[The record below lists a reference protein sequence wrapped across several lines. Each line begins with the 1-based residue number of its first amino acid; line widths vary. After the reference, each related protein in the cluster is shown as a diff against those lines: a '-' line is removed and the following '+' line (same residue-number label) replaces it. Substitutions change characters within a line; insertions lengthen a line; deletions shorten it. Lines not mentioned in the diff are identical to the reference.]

1 MSRRGREAR
10 EPRSA
15 LALARRLR
23 NPPAHWWLLGLCFA
37 AVLVLIVFQGICTHT
52 LGASRETH
60 RPFAGRAPLAGS
72 EPLLS
77 ADGAALRSPQP
88 PPGRRIALTFDD
100 GPDPRW
106 TPKVLAV
113 LRAQHVPAT
122 FFMIGSQAA
131 RRPDLVRLVARAGGE
146 IGNHTFTHADLGA
159 LPAWQR
165 RAQIDFTEAVLA
177 GVTGRYPRFIRP
189 PYSATPDAVTPR
201 DERVLAQLIGSRYL
215 LALADYDSRDWT
227 RPGVR
232 RILAN
237 ATPPHRGR
245 GGVIMLHDGGG
256 NRAETVA
263 ALRLLIPRLRRE
275 GYTFVPLRALLGLT
289 AAEAEPRAPAWQRTR
304 AVTFLSAVRLAFW
317 VTRALGVAI
326 ALLGAL
332 IALRALIVLLL
343 AGVQVRRKRRRP
355 TEPYAPA
362 VAVVVPAFNEA
373 VGIEK
378 AVRSLAASRY
388 PGVEVIV
395 IDDGSTDGTGTLVER
410 LGLDGVRVIRRPN
423 GGKAAALNTGVAAT
437 GGEVVVMVD
446 GDTVFEPETIARLVR
461 PLADP
466 RVAAVAGN
474 TKVGNRSGLLGR
486 WQHIEYVMGFNLDRR
501 MYEVLQSTPTVPG
514 AIGAFRRDVLVQVG
528 GVSGQTLAE
537 DTDLTLA
544 IGRHGFRVVYA
555 EDALAWTEAPST
567 LSGLW
572 RQRYRWSF
580 GTVQAVWKHKA
591 ALLARDPRE
600 RRVGHRALPYL
611 TLFQVLLPL
620 GAPLID
626 LYAVYGIVFTDP
638 GRVIGFWLAFNALQ
652 LVVALVAFRLDGEPL
667 RPLWALPLQQFV
679 YRQLMY
685 VVIIESVISALVGA
699 RATWR
704 HIPRTGDVELPEL
717 AELSLT
723 PEPVLVPAP
732 GPTPVPEQAPPG

>member
-10 EPRSA
+10 EPGGGR
-15 LALARRLR
+15 ALARRLR
-23 NPPAHWWLLGLCFA
+23 NPPAHWWLLGMCFTV
-37 AVLVLIVFQGICTHT
+37 VLVLIVFQGICTHT
-52 LGASRETH
+52 LGASRETQVH
-60 RPFAGRAPLAGS
+60 SAGRAPLAGS

-77 ADGAALRSPQP
+77 ADGSSLRSPQP

-100 GPDPRW
+100 GPDPKW
-106 TPKVLAV
+106 TPKVVAI
-113 LRAQHVPAT
+113 LRQQHVPAT

-131 RRPDLVRLVARAGGE
+131 RRPDLVRLVVRAGGE
-146 IGNHTFTHADLGA
+146 IGNHTFTHADLGV

-165 RAQIDFTEAVLA
+165 RAQIEFTEAVLA
-177 GVTGRYPRFIRP
+177 GITGRYPRFVRP
-189 PYSATPDAVTPR
+189 PYSATPDAVTRR

-215 LALADYDSRDWT
+215 LALADYDSRDWA

-232 RILAN
+232 RIVAN

-256 NRAETVA
+256 DRAETVA
-263 ALRLLIPRLRRE
+263 AVRLLIPRLRHE

-304 AVTFLSAVRLAFW
+304 ATVFLAAVRRAFW
-317 VTRALGVAI
+317 MTGVLGVVI
-326 ALLGAL
+326 AVLGVL
-332 IALRALIVLLL
+332 IALRALIVLAL
-343 AGVQVRRKRRRP
+343 AGLQVRHTRRRP
-355 TEPYAPA
+355 LGAYTPS
-362 VAVVVPAFNEA
+362 VAVVVPAYNEA

-378 AVRSLAASRY
+378 AVRSLAVSRY
-388 PGVEVIV
+388 PDFEVIV
-395 IDDGSTDGTGTLVER
+395 VDDGSTDGTGAMVED
-410 LGLDGVRVIRRPN
+410 LGLEGVRAIRRPN
-423 GGKAAALNTGVAAT
+423 GGKAAALNTGIAAT
-437 GGEVVVMVD
+437 DAEIVVMVD

-466 RVAAVAGN
+466 QVAAVSGN

-514 AIGAFRRDVLVQVG
+514 AIGAFRRNVLVELG

-544 IGRHGFRVVYA
+544 IGRLGYRVVYA

-600 RRVGHRALPYL
+600 RRVGRRALPYL

-626 LYAVYGIVFTDP
+626 LYALYGIVFTNAD
-638 GRVIGFWLAFNALQ
+638 RVIGFWLAFNALQ
-652 LVVALVAFRLDGEPL
+652 LVVAIVAFRLDRESM

-699 RATWR
+699 RASWR
-704 HIPRTGDVELPEL
+704 HIPRTGDVELPE
-717 AELSLT
+717 ELGLT
-723 PEPVLVPAP
+723 LEPALVAPPAP
-732 GPTPVPEQAPPG
+732 VPLPEQAPPG